1 MEIPKSLSI
10 PKNPRS
16 QFHHP
21 NNVTRNHHRR
31 RWRKRRRSRLRKTP
45 RRRFRVLHANL
56 LHHPRQ
62 KLEEIHRR
70 RRPLLPRRWYEH
82 LPPPRAHLLRLHAPP
97 FRPRSSRQKR
107 LSRRRRS
114 PSSWEEFDL
123 LVKNDKPKDNSFE
136 GSRTDYIAKVLSK
149 SKTLYFAAYNERRH
163 WVLAAVHTIKRVVFW
178 MDPRHGDVRESFKKM
193 ITEAF
198 QKRDSVNPLLMNE
211 VNKKIDYSLIKDSD
225 EHSFDVSDGRSNG
238 FGRHHENG
246 GSSPEVTL
254 SSHSNN
260 LKLERSNSS
269 HSLYSSVRSMDEDY
283 DDFSNQESDCSGD
296 FMTTEWAKENKND
309 LLQIVCAYGATPIPA
324 RGSEM
329 VFKPLEHFQPIQ
341 YKRPSVSDLGVV
353 KSSIDTEELDP
364 IKIAEVNA
372 RLAAAEEAIALSV
385 WTTATL
391 CRVLSL
397 DSILALLT
405 GVMLEKQVIVVCPN
419 MGILST
425 VVLSLIPMIRPFEW
439 HSLHLP
445 ILPVKMIDFLNAPL
459 PYIVSLAVCRLYDF
473 C

>member
-1 MEIPKSLSI
+1 
-10 PKNPRS
+10 
-16 QFHHP
+16 
-21 NNVTRNHHRR
+21 
-31 RWRKRRRSRLRKTP
+31 
-45 RRRFRVLHANL
+45 
-56 LHHPRQ
+56 
-62 KLEEIHRR
+62 
-70 RRPLLPRRWYEH
+70 
-82 LPPPRAHLLRLHAPP
+82 
-97 FRPRSSRQKR
+97 
-107 LSRRRRS
+107 
-114 PSSWEEFDL
+114 
-123 LVKNDKPKDNSFE
+123 
-136 GSRTDYIAKVLSK
+136 
-149 SKTLYFAAYNERRH
+149 
-163 WVLAAVHTIKRVVFW
+163 

>member
-1 MEIPKSLSI
+1 
-10 PKNPRS
+10 
-16 QFHHP
+16 
-21 NNVTRNHHRR
+21 
-31 RWRKRRRSRLRKTP
+31 
-45 RRRFRVLHANL
+45 
-56 LHHPRQ
+56 
-62 KLEEIHRR
+62 
-70 RRPLLPRRWYEH
+70 
-82 LPPPRAHLLRLHAPP
+82 
-97 FRPRSSRQKR
+97 
-107 LSRRRRS
+107 
-114 PSSWEEFDL
+114 
-123 LVKNDKPKDNSFE
+123 
-136 GSRTDYIAKVLSK
+136 
-149 SKTLYFAAYNERRH
+149 
-163 WVLAAVHTIKRVVFW
+163 

-198 QKRDSVNPLLMNE
+198 QKRDSANPLLMNE

-225 EHSFDVSDGRSNG
+225 EHSSDVSDGRANG

-372 RLAAAEEAIALSV
+372 RLAAAEEAIALFV

-397 DSILALLT
+397 DSILALLM

-419 MGILST
+419 MGILSA

-445 ILPVKMIDFLNAPL
+445 ILPVKMIDFLDAPV